1 MLEERERTSR
11 QTRGDGE
18 RSRCEIR
25 RLFPPGFNRSSLS
38 LFLFISLRSHY
49 YAPARIYV
57 RAARGVTYPPVKT
70 TQRHRQSAFRR
81 AIGPRR
87 HSETQWKA
95 QIRHRL
101 PVRGNEF
108 GKLLANR
115 AGSLAFRWYPPAL
128 VAGFDPYPYTA
139 STCPQSHPNAGNSRR
154 LVVITAESRL
164 VISRCAFP
172 PFAKNG
178 ADLDRFPP

>member
-1 MLEERERTSR
+1 MPEERERTPR

-38 LFLFISLRSHY
+38 PSAPLHARS
-49 YAPARIYV
+49 RIYV
-57 RAARGVTYPPVKT
+57 RVARGVTYPPVKT

-115 AGSLAFRWYPPAL
+115 AGSLAFRRYPPAL
-128 VAGFDPYPYTA
+128 AAGFDPHPHTA
-139 STCPQSHPNAGNSRR
+139 STCPCSHIRMLETHDDWS
-154 LVVITAESRL
+154 
-164 VISRCAFP
+164 
-172 PFAKNG
+172 
-178 ADLDRFPP
+178 